1 MPAKK
6 SRRTAK
12 KSRTAK
18 KTVKKTTKC
27 VTGSHRVNGKCK
39 TMKPKCK
46 TGYHRP
52 SPTKRCEKK

>member
-1 MPAKK
+1 MP
-6 SRRTAK
+6 RRTAK
-12 KSRTAK
+12 KNRTAK

-27 VTGSHRVNGKCK
+27 ATGSHRVNGKCK